1 MFKKLALLLISLVAV
16 PVAINCGVN
25 SFNNATMV
33 YADEEDPEEPQDLS
47 PSPYSYTEDP
57 FSEYE
62 TVVRYYNP
70 CLLIP
75 TVQKKFCAPSGYTFV
90 LSYTDEQ
97 VDALLEEMDRCKAKY
112 NQWMMDCIFY
122 YGLEG
127 TMVYSDSDPEYPN
140 GRDAAREYILNCINN
155 RKLYE
160 IKELIVPTNLSF
172 KFEFE
177 FCAEETN
184 YKFVLENNSIPVEP
198 YDEYDF
204 ISVYANYYVRSGE
217 HRFTVSADLIDGFFY
232 EEPGLNE
239 NGFHTDSMH
248 DEWGQEKAD
257 CEVTFFAHD
266 TIPLGTM
273 TRVNSYGIEMY
284 YSDADLDI
292 RARLTF
298 VSGGVTYTYWSKPIV
313 VGNPKLHTIVDGYTD
328 RDFIQRGQK
337 HLFTVGMNE
346 RIFNAEN
353 LFSGSI
359 EVDAYPSK
367 LCDADYGHIYASK
380 DEFPSVGQVGHY
392 YYVLAEGETYNP
404 NDGSFETGY
413 GSFYVWNE
421 EEKRYEHYWGETVV
435 QTYVSYDD
443 YYDEETGEFKQDID
457 LEELLTNVSSL
468 PFNGE
473 WTFGY
478 HAWMGNSYI
487 SMSLEESYGETI
499 QVVSGSDEEE
509 TIILNVPDEVNLFTG
524 GDAIEIIPTLS
535 SYDEHLVYYFENSL
549 SKEGVVSV
557 TQDEDGKLTLA
568 PISAGVVTLTITAES
583 RLFDKIE
590 KIVEIHVVDAIY
602 DVAKIDAPTGYISAG
617 ANLRCALNVRGLNGF
632 QNLDIDWTVL
642 NRNGEAVSKDKLVD
656 NKDASITI
664 LNADIGDYTIS
675 ASYKGVELDTI
686 TRQVRYQSASVDTTD
701 DEIVLN
707 VPDSINLL
715 SSGDALDIIASVS
728 NYDENI
734 EYYFDYAV
742 SKENIIS
749 INETEDGK
757 LTVSPLNSG
766 TVNLTVTVNYE
777 PNHKLTKTINVRVL
791 DAIYDVSSIQV
802 PDEFHYAGKDLN
814 CAINIRGFTGF
825 QNLNVEW
832 VVTNKKGEVLP
843 EEQVI
848 DNGDA
853 TITIVA
859 PDSDDYTISASYD
872 GIQLDTVIV
881 KVRYVDMNKF
891 LRINIW
897 WIFLITMGF
906 VALLIFLKTI
916 MRRSKTTVE
925 NIERVY
931 QVYCQCLSDDK
942 LTKEELMT
950 IKKAITKCLHRCE
963 DLNID
968 ALNQYEK
975 ATRYLRKS
983 LFDVKTLIDNYDT
996 TSPADRGVYTDR
1008 LDKDLSKALNVAKEI
1023 ENAKGLIENYHTQA
1037 NRQNFEVLKEDVQN
1051 DDHNN

>member
-33 YADEEDPEEPQDLS
+33 YADEEDPEEPQDLG

-90 LSYTDEQ
+90 LTYTDEQ

-127 TMVYSDSDPEYPN
+127 TMVYSDSDPEWPD

-177 FCAEETN
+177 FCAEETD

-217 HRFTVSADLIDGFFY
+217 HRFTVSANLIDGFFY
-232 EEPGLNE
+232 EEPDLNE

-248 DEWGQEKAD
+248 DDWGQEKAD

-367 LCDADYGHIYASK
+367 LCDADYGHIYASQ

-404 NDGSFETGY
+404 NDDSFETGY

-421 EEKRYEHYWGETVV
+421 EEKQYENYWGETVV

-468 PFNGE
+468 PFDGE

-557 TQDEDGKLTLA
+557 AQDEDGKLTLA

-686 TRQVRYQSASVDTTD
+686 TRQVRYQSTSVDTTD

-777 PNHKLTKTINVRVL
+777 PNHKLTKTISVRVL

-843 EEQVI
+843 EEQVV

-1051 DDHNN
+1051 DDNNN

>member
-1 MFKKLALLLISLVAV
+1 MFKKIALLLISLVAV
-16 PVAINCGVN
+16 PVAINCGTH

-33 YADEEDPEEPQDLS
+33 YADEEDPEEPQDLG

-90 LSYTDEQ
+90 LTYTDEQ

-127 TMVYSDSDPEYPN
+127 TMIYSDSDPEWPN
-140 GRDAAREYILNCINN
+140 GKDAAREYILNCINN

-217 HRFTVSADLIDGFFY
+217 HRFTVSANLIDGFFY

-266 TIPLGTM
+266 TILLGTM
-273 TRVNSYGIEMY
+273 TSVNSYGIEMY

-298 VSGGVTYTYWSKPIV
+298 VSGGVTYTYWSKSIIV
-313 VGNPKLHTIVDGYTD
+313 GDPKLHTIVDGYTD
-328 RDFIQRGQK
+328 RDFIQRGQD
-337 HLFTVGMNE
+337 HLFSVGINE
-346 RIFNAEN
+346 NIFNVEN
-353 LFSGSI
+353 FFSGSI

-367 LCDADYGHIYASK
+367 LCDSDYGHIYASQ

-404 NDGSFETGY
+404 NANSFETGY

-421 EEKRYEHYWGETVV
+421 EEKQYDYYWGETVV
-435 QTYVSYDD
+435 KTFID
-443 YYDEETGEFKQDID
+443 YGDYCDEETGELKQDIN

-478 HAWMGNSYI
+478 HAWMGNSYC
-487 SMSLEESYGETI
+487 MVNLEESYGETI
-499 QVVSGSDEEE
+499 QVVSASEDE
-509 TIILNVPDEVNLFTG
+509 TITLNVPDEVNLFTG

-557 TQDEDGKLTLA
+557 AQDENGKLTLA

-686 TRQVRYQSASVDTTD
+686 TRQVRYQSTSVDTTD

-715 SSGDALDIIASVS
+715 YSGDALDIIASVS

-777 PNHKLTKTINVRVL
+777 PNHKLTKTISVRVL

-1037 NRQNFEVLKEDVQN
+1037 NRQNFEVLKKDVQN
-1051 DDHNN
+1051 DDNKN